1 MMSTI
6 STPQPDLEKR
16 GGPPL
21 AVALMAKL
29 GRRPRF
35 AVCGASAMV
44 GGVCSPG
51 GVAMVVVRFVGWLL
65 IIAALAVLLN
75 EAWGWYRN
83 GQWATIS
90 AGKLWFDLHRDS
102 LLLAQPA
109 IERHVARWLW

>member
-1 MMSTI
+1 MNHCVRRI
-6 STPQPDLEKR
+6 GYGGR
-16 GGPPL
+16 GLL
-21 AVALMAKL
+21 A
-29 GRRPRF
+29 R
-35 AVCGASAMV
+35 
-44 GGVCSPG
+44 

-109 IERHVARWLW
+109 IERHVARSLWSPVIATLLQWPAWAVLGGPRVGRALI